1 VARWYTF
8 RFHPEESASFER
20 CIGLV
25 WCSKCRIYTGTMVH
39 VPRDEVL
46 VDALL
51 ALPAER
57 QEQLRKS
64 ERKLLDYLD

>member
-1 VARWYTF
+1 VVRWYTY
-8 RFHPEESASFER
+8 RHYPKDSAFFER
-20 CIGLV
+20 CIGLA
-25 WCSKCRIYTGTMVH
+25 WCSRCRIYTGTMVY

-64 ERKLLDYLD
+64 ERKLIDYLD